1 MIVMDV
7 NWLEQAAQLCLVLT
21 FLGGLFAFAVMRPLN
36 ETLKELRVAIDA
48 LRQVQNSQND
58 RLNKLEGELNE
69 IKYAMQKAHDRIDE
83 FLRKGATRHET
94 S

>member
-1 MIVMDV
+1 MDV
-7 NWLEQAAQLCLVLT
+7 NWLEQAAQLCLILT

-36 ETLKELRVAIDA
+36 DTLKELRIAIDA
-48 LRQVQNSQND
+48 LRQVQNSQTD
-58 RLNKLEGELNE
+58 RLNKLEVELNE

-83 FLRKGATRHET
+83 FLHKGASHHEK

>member
-1 MIVMDV
+1 
-7 NWLEQAAQLCLVLT
+7 
-21 FLGGLFAFAVMRPLN
+21 MRPLN

-48 LRQVQNSQND
+48 LRQVQNNQND
-58 RLNKLEGELNE
+58 RLNKLEGEVHE

-83 FLRKGATRHET
+83 FLHKGMTRNEK

>member
-83 FLRKGATRHET
+83 YLRKGANRHEIA
-94 S
+94 